1 MASIGITSVEEHG
14 APLER
19 TRTREQGF
27 QMNSEQKAALKA
39 RIKAK
44 EIEAKKNRPQ
54 NTGDDGTR
62 SVLSFK
68 RDEYFG
74 QRA

>member
-1 MASIGITSVEEHG
+1 
-14 APLER
+14 
-19 TRTREQGF
+19 
-27 QMNSEQKAALKA
+27 MNSEQKAALKA